1 MAPKTSD
8 AKNPSKTERLI
19 SHSDR
24 LSNVRARQCRNHCKR
39 KLEFSPRKQGGLA
52 VDGTKLLGLISGG
65 DSGST
70 VTDTAQIHDRYHC
83 LPSPEPSWAWYSQVL
98 RCQELRNSELEQK
111 RRLSRLSPSD

>member
-24 LSNVRARQCRNHCKR
+24 LSNVRARQCRNHCRR
-39 KLEFSPRKQGGLA
+39 KLEFSPGKQGLSRREY
-52 VDGTKLLGLISGG
+52 DRKRLGPASGG

-111 RRLSRLSPSD
+111 R

>member
-24 LSNVRARQCRNHCKR
+24 LSNVRARQCRNHCKG

-65 DSGST
+65 GSGRT
-70 VTDTAQIHDRYHC
+70 ATDTGQIHQRYRC
-83 LPSPEPSWAWYSQVL
+83 LPSPAPCWAGEWRVL
-98 RCQELRNSELEQK
+98 RCQKL
-111 RRLSRLSPSD
+111 PH